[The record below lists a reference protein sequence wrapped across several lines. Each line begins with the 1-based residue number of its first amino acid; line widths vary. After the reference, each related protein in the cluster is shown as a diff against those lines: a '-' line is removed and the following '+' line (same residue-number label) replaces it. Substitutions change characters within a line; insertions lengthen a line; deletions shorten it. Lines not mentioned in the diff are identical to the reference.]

1 MIFIAK
7 NVFIPIMNERYNVI
21 KKEPFTLRDNNG
33 GPMDFDAEIVYGKEN
48 TNELFLWIK
57 STRNDDPFNILKFR
71 LKELFKKHK
80 IEPNVLIFKNS
91 QYNGSNGKYFPFTI
105 DKKYQKPID
114 EIEKYN
120 NGNYNSFF
128 IYLPFFD
135 RTDLL
140 SIGFVHYSGKSNQE
154 ISRNN
159 GINLIETSNKFG
171 NATEKNHSL
180 FPVIIG
186 IASILL
192 GGYFLYR
199 HLKKDSKQT
208 SNPESA

>member
-1 MIFIAK
+1 
-7 NVFIPIMNERYNVI
+7 
-21 KKEPFTLRDNNG
+21 
-33 GPMDFDAEIVYGKEN
+33 MDFDAEIVYGKEN

-57 STRNDDPFNILKFR
+57 STRNDEAFNILKFR